1 MGDYLDNLKANRK
14 MYEDSLVKLQNELDD
29 ARRKHRRGTNIRRLG
44 GFHMGQDVGNNPPSG
59 ARYLENLEFITIPG
73 IVNRIY
79 IANDNI
85 ERLTSEIESLE
96 PVAVPVAEDVEYH
109 SQEVSTAVGPGNL
122 RTSSSSS
129 SDGDGKKKRR
139 KIRRRTNRR
148 RKSRRRKSRRRKSHK
163 HNSKRHNKRKSR
175 KNH

>member
-14 MYEDSLVKLQNELDD
+14 MYEDSLVKLQKDLYD
-29 ARRKHRRGTNIRRLG
+29 ARRKHRRGTDIRRLG
-44 GFHMGQDVGNNPPSG
+44 RFHMGQDVGDNPPSG

-73 IVNRIY
+73 LVNRIY

-109 SQEVSTAVGPGNL
+109 SQEVSTTVGPGNL
-122 RTSSSSS
+122 RSSSSSSS

-139 KIRRRTNRR
+139 K
-148 RKSRRRKSRRRKSHK
+148 SRRRKSRRRKAQK
-163 HNSKRHNKRKSR
+163 KKP
-175 KNH
+175 

>member
-29 ARRKHRRGTNIRRLG
+29 ARRKHSRGTDIREQRG
-44 GFHMGQDVGNNPPSG
+44 YHMGNDVGDNPPCG

-73 IVNRIY
+73 LVNRIY

-109 SQEVSTAVGPGNL
+109 SQEVSTTVGPGNL
-122 RTSSSSS
+122 RSSSSSSS

-139 KIRRRTNRR
+139 KSR
-148 RKSRRRKSRRRKSHK
+148 RKKSRGRKSHRRKSHK
-163 HNSKRHNKRKSR
+163 HHSKRRNKRKLK

>member
-1 MGDYLDNLKANRK
+1 MSDYLDNLKANRK
-14 MYEDSLVKLQNELDD
+14 MYEESLVKLQNELDD
-29 ARRKHRRGTNIRRLG
+29 ARRKHRRGTDIRRLSR
-44 GFHMGQDVGNNPPSG
+44 FHMGQDVGDNPPSG

-73 IVNRIY
+73 LVNRIY

-85 ERLTSEIESLE
+85 ERLTTEIESLE

-109 SQEVSTAVGPGNL
+109 SQEVSTTVGPGNL
-122 RTSSSSS
+122 RSSSSSS

-139 KIRRRTNRR
+139 KSRR
-148 RKSRRRKSRRRKSHK
+148 RKSRRRKSRRRKSRK
-163 HNSKRHNKRKSR
+163 HHSKRRNKRKLK

>member
-1 MGDYLDNLKANRK
+1 MGDYLDNLKVNRK

-29 ARRKHRRGTNIRRLG
+29 ARRKHRRGTDIRRLG
-44 GFHMGQDVGNNPPSG
+44 RFHMGQDVGDNPPSG

-73 IVNRIY
+73 LVNRIY

-109 SQEVSTAVGPGNL
+109 SQEVSNTVGPRNL
-122 RTSSSSS
+122 RSSSSS
-129 SDGDGKKKRR
+129 SDGYGKKK
-139 KIRRRTNRR
+139 R
-148 RKSRRRKSRRRKSHK
+148 RKSRRRKSRRRQSHK
-163 HNSKRHNKRKSR
+163 HHSKRRNKRKLK

>member
-1 MGDYLDNLKANRK
+1 MGDYLDNLKAIRK

-29 ARRKHRRGTNIRRLG
+29 ARRKYRRGTDIRRLG
-44 GFHMGQDVGNNPPSG
+44 RFHMGQDVGDNPPSG

-73 IVNRIY
+73 LVNRIY
-79 IANDNI
+79 IANNNI

-109 SQEVSTAVGPGNL
+109 SQEVSTTVGPGNL
-122 RTSSSSS
+122 RSSSSS

-139 KIRRRTNRR
+139 KSRR

-163 HNSKRHNKRKSR
+163 HHSKRRNKRKLK

>member
-29 ARRKHRRGTNIRRLG
+29 ASRKHSRGTNIRRLG
-44 GFHMGQDVGNNPPSG
+44 GFHMGQDVGNNSPSG

-73 IVNRIY
+73 LVNRVY

-85 ERLTSEIESLE
+85 ERLTTEIESLE

-109 SQEVSTAVGPGNL
+109 SQEVSTTVGPGNL
-122 RTSSSSS
+122 RMSSS

-139 KIRRRTNRR
+139 KSRR

-163 HNSKRHNKRKSR
+163 HHSKHRNKRKLK